1 MKSFIK
7 INGKRSLMIA
17 NVIGLFNGNSHLT
30 TDEIKSKLLSKKA
43 KWVINSSSISGI
55 LSMYPF
61 FKSSGI
67 AMKSDYRDSGSYEIN
82 TWSLDLDL
90 LVKRYKAEPKSGQR
104 WMFFVDKTN
113 QKITPVSK
121 SNYNSFLL
129 EVNDGKKEE

>member
-30 TDEIKSKLLSKKA
+30 TDEIKSKLLSKKI
-43 KWVINSSSISGI
+43 KLSINHNSISSV

-61 FKSSGI
+61 FKNSGMVKK
-67 AMKSDYRDSGSYEIN
+67 ANYQDAGGYEIN

-90 LVKRYKAEPKSGQR
+90 LVKRYETEPKSGQR
-104 WMFFVDKTN
+104 WMFFVDKSS

>member
-67 AMKSDYRDSGSYEIN
+67 AMKSD
-82 TWSLDLDL
+82 
-90 LVKRYKAEPKSGQR
+90 
-104 WMFFVDKTN
+104 
-113 QKITPVSK
+113 
-121 SNYNSFLL
+121 
-129 EVNDGKKEE
+129 